1 MSQILN
7 RNSNITISIQ
17 HSERKPNSSH
27 FKAHLTDTANYIQP
41 CSLFCLQSLKTAT
54 RNTDVKLLLSL
65 REAFIIQYRGFK
77 QQTCRSIMTSLNSLT
92 HVVHAI
98 YLCV

>member
-7 RNSNITISIQ
+7 RNSNIIISIQ
-17 HSERKPNSSH
+17 HPERKPNTSH
-27 FKAHLTDTANYIQP
+27 FKAHLTDTANYIQH
-41 CSLFCLQSLKTAT
+41 CSLFCLQSLKTSM

-65 REAFIIQYRGFK
+65 REAFRIQHRGFK
-77 QQTCRSIMTSLNSLT
+77 QQMCKSIMTSFNSLT

-98 YLCV
+98 YLCM